1 MQYRK
6 KIRELRNGYIDNLTI
21 HGATK
26 ILTGTIPERI
36 FWTLITAFVMV
47 YFFYSAKLLVIKF
60 MEYESITNNEVVKFE
75 KLPLPS
81 VTVCDVISFVC
92 SSIQYKNSSVNCNAK
107 RNRTLHKMVDRFER
121 SVECRKNG
129 AYTNKSCAQEPT
141 LHHPGCITINPKLT
155 LTQNSPGRSRL
166 IRYRVKPNSQG
177 VYLFFHNPD
186 EVPSFVHRF
195 HHKIIANGIHDVIVT
210 RTDFKRLTAPY
221 RSNCSTPTFNSSMF
235 PYSGSL
241 CHQKCV
247 ARNMFDTFGTVGD
260 NWWKYLPRSIYEN
273 HTYPNNKNI
282 TDEEM
287 RKQIKAYL
295 YDYHSPC
302 NCIVPCKETLYEA
315 TIKQTSAFY
324 KDMIALTLYFDKLEI
339 TRSSEMEA
347 YDSTRFMADI
357 GGLVGLLIGMSML
370 SVVEVCVCFALYLVD
385 LMLVLM
391 LKIC

>member
-1 MQYRK
+1 
-6 KIRELRNGYIDNLTI
+6 
-21 HGATK
+21 
-26 ILTGTIPERI
+26 
-36 FWTLITAFVMV
+36 
-47 YFFYSAKLLVIKF
+47 
-60 MEYESITNNEVVKFE
+60 
-75 KLPLPS
+75 
-81 VTVCDVISFVC
+81 
-92 SSIQYKNSSVNCNAK
+92 
-107 RNRTLHKMVDRFER
+107 
-121 SVECRKNG
+121 
-129 AYTNKSCAQEPT
+129 
-141 LHHPGCITINPKLT
+141 
-155 LTQNSPGRSRL
+155 
-166 IRYRVKPNSQG
+166 
-177 VYLFFHNPD
+177 
-186 EVPSFVHRF
+186 
-195 HHKIIANGIHDVIVT
+195 
-210 RTDFKRLTAPY
+210 
-221 RSNCSTPTFNSSMF
+221 
-235 PYSGSL
+235 
-241 CHQKCV
+241 
-247 ARNMFDTFGTVGD
+247 MFDTFGTVGD
-260 NWWKYLPRSIYEN
+260 SWWKYLPRSIYEN

-370 SVVEVCVCFALYLVD
+370 SVVEVFVCFALYLVD